1 MRGGPRL
8 LMSPYFTGSL
18 GAMLIIVSFSYWSV
32 STHNKFLTNKL
43 SEIQEQLKI
52 QVNTLEDLE
61 VRSAKY
67 QLVLKQE
74 RDKLENERDDCLK
87 KFDLLEKEN
96 IHQVGKIH
104 ELEELKDN
112 LNKEN
117 EDLKDVEEEVR
128 LRDENNKLQEN
139 LDIAQSKLSTL
150 ENKLEEEEIKSRDL
164 QGKLSE
170 LLETDPHAAARM
182 PPSQFFGRQAQL
194 GQGQLPDVNPASVS
208 VIKKD
213 TLGMKFHTDKNG
225 RYLPIIVQGNP
236 RLPRPTPRYSVV
248 NPMHDRIKHSV
259 DGSGGGG
266 NVLKI
271 LPPASPKPASPGLKL
286 LPEIMNPADQNFGP
300 SPPVPGRGISSTSPV
315 PKNNK
320 QIPLPQNILQ
330 HNEDLKKDE
339 NVSVID
345 EHGEGDIHNNI
356 ENSGSVVDGENVE
369 KIMEAQLENTAD
381 KSAEH
386 KDEQKNV
393 DNDEADLTNP
403 EQEEN
408 DDQDAGG
415 MLENK
420 NDSVIDFPDDTNNQ
434 DAETINQIES
444 KAETV
449 NHEYNFNDLGDK

>member
-32 STHNKFLTNKL
+32 STQNKFLTDKL
-43 SEIQEQLKI
+43 SELQEQLKVEVKMI
-52 QVNTLEDLE
+52 EDSE
-61 VRSAKY
+61 VRCAKY

-74 RDKLENERDDCLK
+74 KDKIENERDDCLK

-117 EDLKDVEEEVR
+117 EDLKDVEDEAR
-128 LRDENNKLQEN
+128 LRDENNRLQEN
-139 LDIAQSKLSTL
+139 LDIAESKISTL
-150 ENKLEEEEIKSRDL
+150 ESKLEEEEIKSRDL

-182 PPSQFFGRQAQL
+182 FPSQFDGSKAEL

-213 TLGMKFHTDKNG
+213 TLG
-225 RYLPIIVQGNP
+225 
-236 RLPRPTPRYSVV
+236 
-248 NPMHDRIKHSV
+248 
-259 DGSGGGG
+259 GGG

-271 LPPASPKPASPGLKL
+271 LPPESPSSKPASPG
-286 LPEIMNPADQNFGP
+286 PAVVNPIAQPFGP
-300 SPPVPGRGISSTSPV
+300 SSPVQPRGISSTSPI

-320 QIPLPQNILQ
+320 QIPLPQNISQLNADSRNNDYQVASIVNEQGQADPQ
-330 HNEDLKKDE
+330 H
-339 NVSVID
+339 SA
-345 EHGEGDIHNNI
+345 
-356 ENSGSVVDGENVE
+356 SVVDGENVE

-381 KSAEH
+381 NSHEENKNET
-386 KDEQKNV
+386 QQNV
-393 DNDEADLTNP
+393 DNERADQTKS
-403 EQEEN
+403 EKEEK
-408 DDQDAGG
+408 DDGDGGG
-415 MLENK
+415 MMENK
-420 NDSVIDFPDDTNNQ
+420 NDSAIDFQDD
-434 DAETINQIES
+434 TINQIES

-449 NHEYNFNDLGDK
+449 NHEYNFNDLGD

>member
-213 TLGMKFHTDKNG
+213 TLG
-225 RYLPIIVQGNP
+225 
-236 RLPRPTPRYSVV
+236 
-248 NPMHDRIKHSV
+248 
-259 DGSGGGG
+259 GGG

-286 LPEIMNPADQNFGP
+286 LPEIINHADQNFGP

-393 DNDEADLTNP
+393 DNEEADLTNP